1 MNKLIRCNAAHAER
15 NVLKQSSAASV
26 AHKNEI
32 CSNGSKDFTECLEK
46 AREEGNDLDNIT

>member
-1 MNKLIRCNAAHAER
+1 MNKLIRCNAARAER